1 LSSVLFAPKGLD
13 NSQMENSK
21 IFQCLIGLLLAI
33 VVSASPLFAQQRRV
47 APPRRA
53 APAATRE
60 PAPTFDSLLA
70 AESYKVYCEIRGVGS
85 LIQSAA
91 VNDLLDPIM
100 KLGASPKEFK
110 TVVKWL
116 KAHSDVLAGSRM
128 LVTGWPSRPNLP
140 MFLVAIE
147 FSSPDEAKKF
157 YPELRDFLPTLIP
170 TPPPAPASS
179 PVPAT
184 NPSAMSAVESDT
196 KIVRADLVP
205 VRTSPEQIAGVVAQ
219 PQPTPN
225 LPPYQMSQAG
235 PLVLISDKAFTFR
248 NLRPRGSK
256 ALEDDE
262 NFLLARTRFA
272 NESVFLY
279 VDLQLIEKEEKD
291 RQKKWEEEAQKQAE
305 VEKANPPKIE
315 EVTAEEMTATQT
327 AEPPIPAPEILN
339 SPQPTVVEAT
349 ADPQASNNATLS
361 GGSTPVISDP
371 SPFISLYM
379 SLFAGESKWPE
390 AVGAALVAE
399 GDAYVVRTFI
409 VNKFENKSVA
419 IPFLPQF
426 ISGPAI
432 APESPGIF
440 PADLDLFVS
449 VSLDYPQVY
458 EGMLKA
464 IAHTEELSR
473 KYRGPAV
480 RDETPPESPF
490 AIYEKKLGLKIKD
503 DLLPLLG
510 HELAFAL
517 PKKAPKP
524 VGEVEAATKPIE
536 NKTVT
541 VGPYEHNPP
550 ASPNPVIA
558 ISVKDREAVGRVI
571 PKIIE
576 ALGLKGANLLAT
588 SEKRDG
594 TEIVSY
600 ANFFSYAFIGDF
612 LVLSPDPSQTR
623 HVVDTYLNHQTL
635 SSDSHFRN
643 FTRWQPRQVL
653 GQVYVAPNLME
664 TYNPFGRALWGTGN
678 ARMNDYMSRLSP
690 VIEPTTYALTNDGS
704 GPLHELHI
712 PRNLLLWMI
721 GSTFAAAEGADMH
734 RNETVAKGLLRTVYS
749 AETVFQSTEDNG
761 RYGTLDELI
770 AAGLI
775 SKQAIEQ
782 HGYKLGMT
790 ASGRKFEAT
799 AVPIEYGVTGT
810 LSYFIDE
817 TGNLRGGDH
826 GGGPASVADQ
836 PIN

>member
-1 LSSVLFAPKGLD
+1 MNNRLNHRLLSLVVAMVILGSPVL
-13 NSQMENSK
+13 
-21 IFQCLIGLLLAI
+21 
-33 VVSASPLFAQQRRV
+33 AQQRRG

-70 AESYKVYCEIRGVGS
+70 AESYKVYCEIRGVGG
-85 LIQSAA
+85 LIQSSA

-110 TVVKWL
+110 TIVKWL

-147 FSSPDEAKKF
+147 FSSPEEAKKF

-170 TPPPAPASS
+170 TPPPLPASS

-184 NPSAMSAVESDT
+184 NPSALSAVESD
-196 KIVRADLVP
+196 KEVVRAELVP

-248 NLRPRGSK
+248 NLRPRGGK
-256 ALEDDE
+256 ALEEDE

-272 NESVFLY
+272 NESIFLY
-279 VDLQLIEKEEKD
+279 VDLQSIEKEEKD
-291 RQKKWEEEAQKQAE
+291 RQNKWEEEAQKQAE
-305 VEKANPPKIE
+305 AEKANPPKIE
-315 EVTAEEMTATQT
+315 EVTTEEMTATQT
-327 AEPPIPAPEILN
+327 AEPPIPAPDILD
-339 SPQPTVVEAT
+339 SSQPPVVEAT
-349 ADPQASNNATLS
+349 VDPQASNNATVA
-361 GGSTPVISDP
+361 GGPTPVMSDP

-399 GDAYVVRTFI
+399 GDAYIVRTLI

-449 VSLDYPQVY
+449 VSLDYLQVY

-517 PKKAPKP
+517 PKKAAKP

-536 NKTVT
+536 DKTAS

-558 ISVKDREAVGRVI
+558 ISVKDREAVGRLI

-576 ALGLKGANLLAT
+576 ALGLKGANLLAK

-594 TEIVSY
+594 TEIVFY

-612 LVLSPDPSQTR
+612 LVLSPDPVQTR

-653 GQVYVAPNLME
+653 GQVYVAPDLME
-664 TYNPFGRALWGTGN
+664 TYNPFGRFRGPGS

-690 VIEPTTYALTNDGS
+690 LIEPTTYALTNDGS

-734 RNETVAKGLLRTVYS
+734 RNETVAKGLLRTVSS
-749 AETVFQSTEDNG
+749 AEAVFQSTEGNG

-782 HGYKLGMT
+782 HGYRLGMT

-817 TGNLRGGDH
+817 TGNLRGADH
-826 GGGPASVADQ
+826 GGGSASVADE

>member
-1 LSSVLFAPKGLD
+1 MNNKLNHRLLSLVVAMVILGSPVL
-13 NSQMENSK
+13 
-21 IFQCLIGLLLAI
+21 
-33 VVSASPLFAQQRRV
+33 AQQRRV

-53 APAATRE
+53 APATTRE

-70 AESYKVYCEIRGVGS
+70 AESYKVYCEIRGVGG

-157 YPELRDFLPTLIP
+157 YPELRDFLPTVIP
-170 TPPPAPASS
+170 MPPPAPASS

-184 NPSAMSAVESDT
+184 NPSTMSAVESDT
-196 KIVRADLVP
+196 EVVRADLVP
-205 VRTSPEQIAGVVAQ
+205 VRTSPEQIAGVIAK
-219 PQPTPN
+219 PKPTPN

-235 PLVLISDKAFTFR
+235 PLVLISDKAFTLR

-256 ALEDDE
+256 ALEEDE

-279 VDLQLIEKEEKD
+279 VDLQSIEKEEKD

-305 VEKANPPKIE
+305 VEKANPQKIE
-315 EVTAEEMTATQT
+315 EVTAEEMTAAQT
-327 AEPPIPAPEILN
+327 AEPPIPAPDILD

-361 GGSTPVISDP
+361 GGPTPVMSDP

-399 GDAYVVRTFI
+399 GDAYVVRTLI

-419 IPFLPQF
+419 IPFLPHF

-464 IAHTEELSR
+464 IAHTEEQSR
-473 KYRGPAV
+473 KYSSRQEI
-480 RDETPPESPF
+480 RDEAPPESPF

-517 PKKAPKP
+517 PKKAAKP

-536 NKTVT
+536 DKTT
-541 VGPYEHNPP
+541 TIGPYEHNPT

-558 ISVKDREAVGRVI
+558 ISVKDREAVGRLI

-576 ALGLKGANLLAT
+576 ALGLKGANLLAQ

-612 LVLSPDPSQTR
+612 LVLSPDPKQTR

-653 GQVYVAPNLME
+653 GQVYVAPDLME

-721 GSTFAAAEGADMH
+721 GSTFGVADGSALY
-734 RNETVAKGLLRTVYS
+734 RNEAVAKGSLRTVYS
-749 AETVFQSTEDNG
+749 AEASFQVTAGNG

-770 AAGLI
+770 AAGFI
-775 SKQAIEQ
+775 SKEAIEKY
-782 HGYKLGMT
+782 GYRIDVT
-790 ASGRKFEAT
+790 PSGKKFEAT
-799 AVPIEYGVTGT
+799 AVPLEYGVTGT

>member
-1 LSSVLFAPKGLD
+1 MNNKLNHRLISLVVAMVILGSPVL
-13 NSQMENSK
+13 
-21 IFQCLIGLLLAI
+21 
-33 VVSASPLFAQQRRV
+33 AQQRRG
-47 APPRRA
+47 ATPRRA

-60 PAPTFDSLLA
+60 PAPTLDSLLA
-70 AESYKVYCEIRGVGS
+70 AESYKVYCEIRGVGG
-85 LIQSAA
+85 LIRSAA

-100 KLGASPKEFK
+100 KLGAPPKEFK

-116 KAHSDVLAGSRM
+116 KVHSDVLAGSRM

-147 FSSPDEAKKF
+147 FSSPEEAKKF

-196 KIVRADLVP
+196 EVVRAELVP

-235 PLVLISDKAFTFR
+235 PLVLISDKAFTLR
-248 NLRPRGSK
+248 HLRPHGSK
-256 ALEDDE
+256 ALEEDE
-262 NFLLARTRFA
+262 NFLLARTSFA

-279 VDLQLIEKEEKD
+279 VDLQSIEKEEKD
-291 RQKKWEEEAQKQAE
+291 RQKKWEEEAQKRAE
-305 VEKANPPKIE
+305 IEKANPPNIE
-315 EVTAEEMTATQT
+315 DVTAEEMKAAQA
-327 AEPPIPAPEILN
+327 AEAPPTPAPEIPDT
-339 SPQPTVVEAT
+339 SQPTVVEAT
-349 ADPQASNNATLS
+349 AESQASSTTTLS
-361 GGSTPVISDP
+361 GEPTSVMSGPR
-371 SPFISLYM
+371 PFISLYM

-399 GDAYVVRTFI
+399 GDAYVVRTLM
-409 VNKFENKSVA
+409 VNKLENKGIA

-449 VSLDYPQVY
+449 VSLDYSQVY

-473 KYRGPAV
+473 KYRRPAV

-517 PKKAPKP
+517 PKKAAKP
-524 VGEVEAATKPIE
+524 ASELEAATKPIE
-536 NKTVT
+536 DKPAS
-541 VGPYEHNPP
+541 VGPYEHNPT

-558 ISVKDREAVGRVI
+558 ISVKDREAVGRLI

-576 ALGLKGANLLAT
+576 AFGLKGANLLAQ

-612 LVLSPDPSQTR
+612 LVLSPDPVQTR
-623 HVVDTYLNHQTL
+623 HVVDSYLNHQTL

-653 GQVYVAPNLME
+653 GQVYVAPDLME
-664 TYNPFGRALWGTGN
+664 TYNPFGRGLRGAAN
-678 ARMNDYMSRLSP
+678 ARVNDYMSRLSP
-690 VIEPTTYALTNDGS
+690 LIEPTTYALTNDGS

-721 GSTFAAAEGADMH
+721 GSTFGVAEGSALH
-734 RNETVAKGLLRTVYS
+734 SNEAVAKGLLRTVYS
-749 AETVFQSTEDNG
+749 AEASFQATAGNG

-775 SKQAIEQ
+775 SKEAIQ
-782 HGYKLGMT
+782 KYGYRIDVMPAGK
-790 ASGRKFEAT
+790 KFEAT
-799 AVPIEYGVTGT
+799 AVPIEYGVSGT

-826 GGGPASVADQ
+826 GGGPPSVADQ